1 MTSLLWVLLCASR
14 QRGRTEGPSIKPRL
28 GGDTHLYSYSSCC
41 APPTLKRRLEDYIC
55 CFLQKK
61 TGVCVGLVVGGG
73 MEATDHFINTPK
85 DNTSILLSL
94 AQVISKFRA
103 SYELK

>member
-1 MTSLLWVLLCASR
+1 M
-14 QRGRTEGPSIKPRL
+14 
-28 GGDTHLYSYSSCC
+28 
-41 APPTLKRRLEDYIC
+41 
-55 CFLQKK
+55 
-61 TGVCVGLVVGGG
+61 VGGG